1 MISYSIISN
10 MIDNLVPIKTWEDA
24 EAIAGA
30 YRQEIYLTNLLVH
43 TVQGTVSMFR
53 NIVVFAG
60 CFPHKL

>member
-1 MISYSIISN
+1 

-30 YRQEIYLTNLLVH
+30 YRQEIHLTNLLVH